1 MGRTGT
7 TELRVKTMLQHV
19 EDKNRRNKHN
29 ITLNI
34 SRVDRHQLR
43 GENEFTI

>member
-7 TELRVKTMLQHV
+7 TEFRVKTMLQHV

-34 SRVDRHQLR
+34 SRV
-43 GENEFTI
+43 NKYVI